1 MEKINN
7 LEVKPFINKKRQKII
22 KHSDIVNIPYWC
34 SILVGKKGS
43 GKTSVW
49 GNLVLHTAIPKFTI
63 VRIFST
69 TLQTDETMINILKT
83 FDKNKIEYELYD
95 SLYNDNKENILSKQ
109 FNEIMNEVEE
119 LSKSIEKSTISPVF
133 YIYVIDD
140 MSDVLRSKD
149 LGKFI
154 TRHRHIKSCICLSS
168 QFYYHFSPEIRYNL
182 NLLLIF
188 GDIGLDTL
196 KQIYNEK
203 VNSKSLTFERFLE
216 LYEDITKI
224 KYNFM
229 YVNSDN
235 LEIRKNFNY
244 KINF

>member
-7 LEVKPFINKKRQKII
+7 LEVKPFINKKKQK
-22 KHSDIVNIPYWC
+22 NILHKDLINIQYWC

-49 GNLVLHTAIPKFTI
+49 GNLILQTAIPKFTI
-63 VRIFST
+63 IRIFST
-69 TLQTDETMINILKT
+69 TIQTDETMINILKT
-83 FDKNKIEYELYD
+83 FEKNKIEVELYD
-95 SLYNDNKENILSKQ
+95 NLYNEKKENILTKQ
-109 FNEIMNEVEE
+109 FNEIQNEVED

-133 YIYVIDD
+133 YIYIIDD
-140 MSDVLRSKD
+140 MSDVLRSKE

-168 QFYYHFSPEIRYNL
+168 QFYFHYSPEIRYNL

-188 GDIGLDTL
+188 GDIGLDVL

-203 VNSKSLTFERFLE
+203 VNSKSLTFDKFLE
-216 LYEDITKI
+216 LYEDITKE

-229 YVNSDN
+229 YINSDN

-244 KINF
+244 KINI